1 MLIERA
7 FYVNVSRVHF
17 LNQGDDADLQ
27 SLLEDEQ
34 TQEEPPAVCT
44 CEEKCAAGA
53 VNMECELCAKDMA
66 GCTGKEPEPEQ
77 PEETPASEK
86 PEKASGLNP
95 AVILL
100 VLAVMGG
107 IGVVIYLK
115 FIKKKPQSATT
126 HDPDD
131 YDYDDGVEIP
141 DEEEIEIEDEEA
153 EEPDAD
159 GGGDEEREDQLK

>member
-1 MLIERA
+1 M
-7 FYVNVSRVHF
+7 
-17 LNQGDDADLQ
+17 
-27 SLLEDEQ
+27 LEDEQ

-141 DEEEIEIEDEEA
+141 DEEEIEIEDEET
-153 EEPDAD
+153 EGPDAD
-159 GGGDEEREDQLK
+159 GGGDEEREDQLE